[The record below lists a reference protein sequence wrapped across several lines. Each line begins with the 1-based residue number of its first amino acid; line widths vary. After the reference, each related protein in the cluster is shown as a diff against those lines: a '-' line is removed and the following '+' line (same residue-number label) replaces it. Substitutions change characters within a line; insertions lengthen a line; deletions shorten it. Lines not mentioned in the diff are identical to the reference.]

1 MSLFD
6 ITSTNRDNTRDNALA
21 QYVAIER
28 YPKGLYARIT
38 CPTIG
43 QREAPVIS
51 AEIAEAIANS
61 NLPKGSSLVIDMSA
75 VTMLTSMGLGMCVD
89 LRNRANA
96 AKFRPYLT
104 GASRS
109 LLDLFRMMKI
119 DRLYTVVFRRE
130 ELGQILG

>member
-6 ITSTNRDNTRDNALA
+6 ITSTNRDSTRDNALA

-51 AEIAEAIANS
+51 AEIAEAIASS

-89 LRNRANA
+89 LRNRANT